1 MNILKLHHNPVNCFD
16 FYKSNSYTSP
26 TFYQHLNTKTLD
38 WLIENNESIAF
49 QYIVGNVLIVG

>member
-1 MNILKLHHNPVNCFD
+1 MNILKLHHNPVNCFY
-16 FYKSNSYTSP
+16 FYKSNLYTSP
-26 TFYQHLNTKTLD
+26 IFYQPLSTKTLD